1 MEATTVQ
8 GMFRAEDLRGFPCVN
23 LGVSCCFKALLNPIS
38 LKTVVSSLPCIFTC
52 IFFLFRWVSPS
63 LQPLQCHQ
71 TRTQPGQS
79 MQTREKKKSLCE
91 DSIYIRFQ
99 LVPVRVCGRWN
110 EGDCNPALQKTKSH
124 QSASSFEVYVTGA
137 QGFHHVT
144 AQQLCESSAAANH
157 KRCPEPSLSDVQ
169 GWAPGSSHFLGCEE
183 EPRVGAQVWCFPSV
197 GKQPGSSSRAGKD
210 LRAGSW
216 GRKVDGCP
224 TSGIFPAFQQDRE
237 HEGSTAFKQRAHHH
251 AAQRHVDDPNQI
263 QVSHSWKNQQVAAL
277 WD

>member
-1 MEATTVQ
+1 MH
-8 GMFRAEDLRGFPCVN
+8 L
-23 LGVSCCFKALLNPIS
+23 
-38 LKTVVSSLPCIFTC
+38 
-52 IFFLFRWVSPS
+52 FFFRWVSPS

-183 EPRVGAQVWCFPSV
+183 EPRVGAQVWCFPSM

-251 AAQRHVDDPNQI
+251 AAQRHADDPNQI

-277 WD
+277 RD